1 LVIGVYCY
9 LLIRS
14 TPEIRM
20 FSFIIHS
27 FNQWDIP
34 IYVQPMGEN
43 LVLPNGDFMF
53 SSIER
58 MRLSCLLTN
67 LSFLNKKLVHLPN
80 SQWRL
85 LINIFGQQFFIFS
98 NLRKLDDHP
107 FFLVWNFNYCKKIVA
122 NPMIFWNF
130 FGKIFRNL
138 QMSIPGLVGRKIY
151 MRILNFFS
159 LSYSNR

>member
-1 LVIGVYCY
+1 
-9 LLIRS
+9 
-14 TPEIRM
+14 M

-43 LVLPNGDFMF
+43 LVPSSGDFMF

-58 MRLSCLLTN
+58 MRLSCFLTN
-67 LSFLNKKLVHLPN
+67 LSFLSKKLVHLPN

-85 LINIFGQQFFIFS
+85 LITIFVQQFIFFR

-107 FFLVWNFNYCKKIVA
+107 FFFWCAISIIVK
-122 NPMIFWNF
+122 NLLPIQWFFEIFFVKNIF
-130 FGKIFRNL
+130 FEKSL
-138 QMSIPGLVGRKIY
+138 ETSKCLYMVLVGRKKY
-151 MRILNFFS
+151 MRILKFFS
-159 LSYSNR
+159 LSYFNR